1 MLAINCSAAETAM
14 PVGIAFRGETRA
26 GITVPALGAAEAGT
40 SFERPHVKVES
51 AELVKLVKPG
61 NVGADDRIEIRRH
74 IRPWRTV
81 AVATSMHSFPGAG
94 QLATLGIARL
104 SGQHRTGRLRAAVTE
119 NRGLPRCPSC

>member
-61 NVGADDRIEIRRH
+61 NVGADDRIKIRRH
-74 IRPWRTV
+74 IRPDLAHCRRRDV
-81 AVATSMHSFPGAG
+81 HALLSRRRAIGHSW
-94 QLATLGIARL
+94 
-104 SGQHRTGRLRAAVTE
+104 HRPPFRSASDWPLKGRGHRE
-119 NRGLPRCPSC
+119 PRPASVP